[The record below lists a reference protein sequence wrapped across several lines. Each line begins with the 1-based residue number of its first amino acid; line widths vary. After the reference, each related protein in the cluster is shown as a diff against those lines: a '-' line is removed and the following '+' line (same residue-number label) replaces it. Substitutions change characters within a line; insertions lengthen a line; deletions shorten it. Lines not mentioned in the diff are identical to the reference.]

1 MRCDTSFGGVDW
13 QRMFTPQKKVVIMLR
28 AQYAERGPVPQ
39 EVIDAVEFEAPALL
53 KGEVLLEVLAAPI
66 NPSDV
71 LTLTGEYGI
80 LPPLPAVGGNEGVGR
95 VLQQGKGVTALAVGQ
110 TVLLPTGAGT
120 WCTHMVAS
128 ADGLLPLPNEADPQQ
143 LAMMK
148 INPPTAS
155 LLLSEFVDLKAGDWV
170 IQNVAN
176 SGVGNYLIQIA
187 KLRGYKT
194 VNIVR
199 RESVA
204 SEVAELGA
212 DVVLVDGS
220 DLAERV
226 AEATSQA
233 NIQLGIDAVGG
244 EATNRLAECVGDGG
258 TLVNYGMMSGEACV
272 VSPAAFVFRD
282 VSLRGFWLS
291 RWFQNATKEQRDS
304 VFGEVGALITQG
316 KLHTKVAATYD
327 ISQIK
332 EAVAAAHA
340 GGRNGKIMLLPNG

>member
-1 MRCDTSFGGVDW
+1 
-13 QRMFTPQKKVVIMLR
+13 MLK
-28 AQYAERGPVPQ
+28 AQYNERGSVPQ
-39 EVIDAVEFEAPALL
+39 DVIDAVEFEAPEPQA
-53 KGEVLLEVLAAPI
+53 GEVLLEVLAAPV

-95 VLQQGKGVTALAVGQ
+95 VLQQGEGVTAPAVGQ
-110 TVLLPTGAGT
+110 TVLLPTGTGT
-120 WCTHMVAS
+120 WCTHMIAA
-128 ADGLLPLPNEADPQQ
+128 ADALLSLPNAADPQQ

-155 LLLSEFVDLKAGDWV
+155 LLLSEFVDLQTGDWI

-176 SGVGNYLIQIA
+176 SGVGSYLIQLA
-187 KLRGYKT
+187 KLRGFKT

-212 DVVLVDGS
+212 DVVLVDGA

-226 AEATSQA
+226 ADATGAA

-244 EATNRLAECVGDGG
+244 EATNRLAECIGNGG

-272 VSPAAFVFRD
+272 ISPAIFIFRD
-282 VSLRGFWLS
+282 ITLRGFWLS
-291 RWFQNATKEQRDS
+291 KWFETATKEQRNA
-304 VFGEVGALITQG
+304 VFSEVGGLIAQG

-340 GGRNGKIMLLPNG
+340 GGRNGKVMLLPNG

>member
-1 MRCDTSFGGVDW
+1 
-13 QRMFTPQKKVVIMLR
+13 MLR

-39 EVIDAVEFEAPALL
+39 EVIDPVEFEAPELQI
-53 KGEVLLEVLAAPI
+53 GEVLLEVLAAPI

-95 VLQQGKGVTALAVGQ
+95 VLQQGKRVTTPAVGQ
-110 TVLLPTGAGT
+110 IVLLPIGTGT
-120 WCTHMVAS
+120 WCTHMIAS
-128 ADGLLPLPNEADPQQ
+128 ADELLALPNEADPQQ
-143 LAMMK
+143 LAMMN

-155 LLLSEFVDLKAGDWV
+155 LLLSEFVKLRADDWV

-204 SEVAELGA
+204 SEVSEHGG
-212 DVVLVDGS
+212 DVVLVDGA

-226 AEATSQA
+226 GEATGGA
-233 NIQLGIDAVGG
+233 DIQLGIDAVGG
-244 EATNRLAECVGDGG
+244 EATNRLAECVGEGG
-258 TLVNYGMMSGEACV
+258 TLVNYGMMSGKACAI
-272 VSPAAFVFRD
+272 SPAAFIFRD
-282 VSLRGFWLS
+282 VSLRGFWVS
-291 RWFQNATKEQRDS
+291 RWFQNATKKQRNR
-304 VFGEVGALITQG
+304 VFGEVSTLIAQG
-316 KLHTKVAATYD
+316 KLHTKVAATYNL
-327 ISQIK
+327 SQIK